1 MLIHGDGLKWLELGR
16 QYQTI
21 FADPPDNI
29 GLKYGEYEDKWGD
42 LDYID
47 WLMQLLDLMCTHSV
61 VSWLSINHKWLP
73 WLLMEAQN
81 KTTQYNKTLKLILW
95 RFTFGQHNKKDFG
108 NGYRPIIR
116 LSDAGWYP
124 DVSRTRI
131 RSRRQELGDKRANQL
146 GRVPD
151 DVWDFARVV
160 GNARERREWHPTQH
174 PEALLER
181 ILLCSGGPVCDPFAG
196 TGTTLRVATRLGMHC
211 DTVEKDMNY
220 CEKIAQENGLKEIH
234 GNWYNTVCEV

>member
-1 MLIHGDGLKWLELGR
+1 MLLHGDGLEWLAQGK

-29 GLKYGEYEDKWGD
+29 GLDYGEYKDNLHTLE
-42 LDYID
+42 YIE
-47 WLMQLLDLMCTHSV
+47 WLKRLQDLMCRHSV
-61 VSWLSINHKWLP
+61 VSWLSIYYKWLP
-73 WLLMEAQN
+73 WILAHAADKTWEFN
-81 KTTQYNKTLKLILW
+81 KKLKLIIW

-131 RSRRQELGDKRANQL
+131 RSRRQELGDKRANPA

-151 DVWDFARVV
+151 DVWDFIRVP
-160 GNARERREWHPTQH
+160 GNAHERRTWHPTQH

-196 TGTTLRVATRLGMHC
+196 TGTTLRVAKRLGIEC
-211 DTVEKDMNY
+211 DTIEIDEEY
-220 CEKIAQENGLKEIH
+220 CKRIAEENEEEI
-234 GNWYNTVCEV
+234 YEF